1 MGEPRTAREAM
12 VAEMLGDI
20 DGMLAR
26 IEALPAK
33 IAAAEAQLA
42 ASTAT
47 LDAASDRYRMTI
59 CAFTDQAKEQV
70 TSYLERKAGETA
82 AHMLEDQRKEL
93 QEAVLQALATIAEKD
108 GGSPRRF
115 WPRVTEAACIAF
127 VTAVLT
133 ALFVMWAR

>member
-12 VAEMLGDI
+12 LAEMLGDI
-20 DGMLAR
+20 DGILTR

-33 IAAAEAQLA
+33 IAAAELQLA
-42 ASTAT
+42 TSTAT
-47 LDAASDRYRMTI
+47 LDAAGDRYRMTI

-93 QEAVLQALATIAEKD
+93 QEAVLQALAAIAEKNE
-108 GGSPRRF
+108 GSQRRL
-115 WPRVTEAACIAF
+115 WPRVTEALASPSWRQGSRRF
-127 VTAVLT
+127 L
-133 ALFVMWAR
+133 